1 MKNLKVYFKD
11 LKEKKNIPTN
21 DYLFTTA
28 IDNKR
33 NNLPLFTMHFEQPL
47 AVFLFEKLK
56 ELPVSLTG
64 RFIRPEFFA
73 KKIHSWQNVKAWFD

>member
-11 LKEKKNIPTN
+11 LKEKKNITTN
-21 DYLFTTA
+21 DDRFTTA

-33 NNLPLFTMHFEQPL
+33 NNPPLFTLHFERPL

-56 ELPVSLTG
+56 ELLVSLKE
-64 RFIRPEFFA
+64 RFVRPEVLA
-73 KKIHSWQNVKAWFD
+73 KIRHYWQNVKACFD

>member
-11 LKEKKNIPTN
+11 SKEKKNIPTN
-21 DYLFTTA
+21 DYRFTTA

-33 NNLPLFTMHFEQPL
+33 NNPPPFSLHFERPL

-56 ELPVSLTG
+56 EPLVSLRE
-64 RFIRPEFFA
+64 RFVRPEVLA
-73 KKIHSWQNVKAWFD
+73 KKRHSWQNVKAWFD

>member
-11 LKEKKNIPTN
+11 LKEKKNIPAN
-21 DYLFTTA
+21 DDRFTTA

-33 NNLPLFTMHFEQPL
+33 NKLPLFTLHFERPL

-56 ELPVSLTG
+56 ELLVSLG
-64 RFIRPEFFA
+64 
-73 KKIHSWQNVKAWFD
+73 KVC